1 MNIVTKPTF
10 IGRGSRTS
18 LISNVGEW
26 FFVLFLFAGYYKADP
41 RLAFVQRHIDITL
54 LFLILSFL
62 VFFHR
67 ALRKSFALKISNCFI
82 KVAALFLLLAACL
95 FGGLL
100 YTQSWQYGFN
110 KALRFIFLTGWAFFG
125 AGLLVTD
132 ILSLGRF
139 SWALATIS
147 TVMAVDALSNYPG
160 AGKIAFVTALGSN
173 YIGLARACGLGLLT
187 IMFFLLPTGRKPTM
201 KLSLVVMATL
211 QLWAMLASGARGPV
225 ISFALSL
232 LLIFLIFVLSLRLP
246 YLKIDRFALR
256 LGLVTVLTVVV
267 LAAVGQELFPT
278 LVYRVQV
285 LLTEGGKSVLTRF
298 DLWRSAIKLWAISPI
313 WGNGAGQFAVAVT
326 GHDVREYPHNII
338 LELGAEIGLV
348 GVLVFVTMIGVAF
361 TRGFRYFYYGKG
373 LAKIAM
379 RYLLVASFFVLFN
392 AMVSGD
398 INDNRVLFSTV
409 ALLSAVPPFQQNLDS
424 KRVIRSRPR
433 RKQL

>member
-1 MNIVTKPTF
+1 MSIEAKPIF
-10 IGRGSRTS
+10 IGRGSITS
-18 LISNVGEW
+18 IISNVGEW

-82 KVAALFLLLAACL
+82 KVAALFLLLAASL

-110 KALRFIFLTGWAFFG
+110 KALRFFFLTGWAFFG

-139 SWALATIS
+139 SWALVTIS
-147 TVMAVDALSNYPG
+147 TVMAIVALLDYPG
-160 AGKIAFVTALGSN
+160 TGKIAFVTALGSN

-187 IMFFLLPTGRKPTM
+187 ITFFLLPTGKKPLV
-201 KLSLVVMATL
+201 KLSLGIMATF

-225 ISFALSL
+225 LSFALSL
-232 LLIFLIFVLSLRLP
+232 LLIFVLSLRLP

-256 LGLVTVLTVVV
+256 LGLVTLLTVVA
-267 LAAVGQELFPT
+267 LAAVRQELFPT

-298 DLWRSAIKLWAISPI
+298 DLWRSAMKLWMMSPI
-313 WGNGAGQFAVAVT
+313 WGNGTGQFAVAVA
-326 GHDVREYPHNII
+326 GADVRLYPHNIV
-338 LELGAEIGLV
+338 LELGAETGLI
-348 GVLVFVTMIGVAF
+348 GVLIFGIMVGVAF
-361 TRGFRYFYYGKG
+361 LYGVRYVFRERR
-373 LAKIAM
+373 LSNTVAQ
-379 RYLLVASFFVLFN
+379 YLLVISCFALWN

-398 INDNRVLFSTV
+398 INDNRILFTTLG
-409 ALLSAVPPFQQNLDS
+409 LLTLTPWLQREVTPGAS
-424 KRVIRSRPR
+424 KGLPR
-433 RKQL
+433 